1 MLFNRFRSQIFS
13 LFRLKSFFLL
23 INMIE
28 NVLFRWEKEFIF
40 RKERFLL
47 NFIRVGVV
55 RVLIMQN
62 FIRKLQGL
70 NWIFCMN
77 FLLPIQTVAR
87 FTGDCDKTFPSL
99 PMKITLLKI
108 TLKPVVQAC
117 TSLGHFSFVRTFSNL
132 FCFFVERCISKWK
145 W

>member
-1 MLFNRFRSQIFS
+1 
-13 LFRLKSFFLL
+13 
-23 INMIE
+23 MIE

-70 NWIFCMN
+70 N
-77 FLLPIQTVAR
+77 
-87 FTGDCDKTFPSL
+87 
-99 PMKITLLKI
+99 
-108 TLKPVVQAC
+108 
-117 TSLGHFSFVRTFSNL
+117 
-132 FCFFVERCISKWK
+132 
-145 W
+145 